1 MAMVTIVKYMEVP
14 MNKKCR
20 LPVFPASVL
29 ALLLALVSAAPSLW
43 AGARRQAP
51 AEPAAQGAVQA
62 AGPVLSG
69 KKIIVADA
77 NSTHHLNLYV
87 AYEKGLFTKRGLE
100 VEIQQTSS
108 GVAAVVGG
116 EADIVFNCPTGVI
129 TPIARGQD
137 ITIIS
142 QVKIPCTSVLVVPVN
157 SPVKNPQDVKD
168 LQIAGLS
175 TTCCAV
181 IAIRDA
187 LRGQYS
193 TEFEL
198 VTLAP
203 GAALAALEA
212 GSVRGAILE
221 EPFVAEALLL
231 KDAAG
236 QPKYKTVFDGHSDAN
251 GDGRID
257 ANLAGENPP
266 CRTINANTAFV
277 KERLGD
283 AKVFIEAVEEA
294 DRIILAN
301 PIAPDIVAIAQKY
314 VSVSEQAII
323 NSNPKLG
330 FTIHLDT
337 SGLIGY
343 AQALVNQGTI
353 DKNPGEALFAPEF
366 KGITW

>member
-1 MAMVTIVKYMEVP
+1 MKRSMKW
-14 MNKKCR
+14 C
-20 LPVFPASVL
+20 VL
-29 ALLLALVSAAPSLW
+29 TLLALALPGLLW
-43 AGARRQAP
+43 AGGKTDAVVQTEAP
-51 AEPAAQGAVQA
+51 A
-62 AGPVLSG
+62 LSG

-87 AYEKGLFTKRGLE
+87 AYEKGLFKNHGIE

-116 EADIVFNCPTGVI
+116 EADIVFNCPTGVM
-129 TPIARGQD
+129 TPIAKGQN
-137 ITIIS
+137 IIIIS

-157 SPVKNPQDVKD
+157 SPVKNPNDLKG

-181 IAIRDA
+181 IAIRDS
-187 LRGQYS
+187 LRGQYN

-198 VTLAP
+198 TTLAP
-203 GAALAALEA
+203 GAAIAALEA
-212 GSVRGAILE
+212 NSVRGAILE
-221 EPFVAEALLL
+221 EPFVAESLLL

-236 QPKYKTVFDGHSDAN
+236 NPKYKTIFDGHSDAN
-251 GDGRID
+251 GDGKTD
-257 ANLAGENPP
+257 PNLAGENPP
-266 CRTINANTAFV
+266 CRTINANKDFIAT
-277 KERLGD
+277 RLGD
-283 AKVFIEAVEEA
+283 AKAFIAAIEEA
-294 DRIILAN
+294 DKIILAG
-301 PIAPDIVAIAQKY
+301 PSAPDIVAIARKY
-314 VSVSEQAII
+314 VTVSEQAII

-337 SGLIGY
+337 TGLKGY

-353 DKNPGEALFAPEF
+353 DKNPGDTLFAPEF

>member
-1 MAMVTIVKYMEVP
+1 MV
-14 MNKKCR
+14 KKITFR
-20 LPVFPASVL
+20 GLLAL
-29 ALLLALVSAAPSLW
+29 ALLFSAASVW
-43 AGARRQAP
+43 AGGSKEEAP
-51 AEPAAQGAVQA
+51 PEAKAQEQ
-62 AGPVLSG
+62 VLSG

-100 VEIQQTSS
+100 VEIQQTSG

-129 TPIARGQD
+129 TPIAKGQN

-142 QVKIPCTSVLVVPVN
+142 QVKIPCTSVLVVPAN
-157 SPVKNPQDVKD
+157 TAIKNPGDVKG

-175 TTCCAV
+175 NTCCAV

-187 LRGQYS
+187 LRGQYN

-212 GSVRGAILE
+212 ESVKGAILE
-221 EPFVAEALLL
+221 EPFVAQALLIN
-231 KDAAG
+231 DAAG
-236 QPKYKTVFDGHSDAN
+236 KPKYKTIFDGHSDAN
-251 GDGRID
+251 GDGKID

-266 CRTINANTAFV
+266 CRTINANTTFI
-277 KERLGD
+277 KERLAD
-283 AKVFIEAVEEA
+283 AKVFLEAIDEA
-294 DRIILAN
+294 NKIILAG
-301 PIAPDIVAIAQKY
+301 PSAPEIVAIAKKY
-314 VSVSEQAII
+314 VNVPEQAII

-330 FTIHLDT
+330 FTIKLDT
-337 SGLIGY
+337 AGLKGY
-343 AQALVNQGTI
+343 AQALVNQKTI
-353 DKNPGEALFAPEF
+353 DSNPGDGLFAPEF

>member
-1 MAMVTIVKYMEVP
+1 MKIKL
-14 MNKKCR
+14 CR
-20 LPVFPASVL
+20 ILITALLCGFTVLTPVFAGGGKEKSVT
-29 ALLLALVSAAPSLW
+29 
-43 AGARRQAP
+43 G
-51 AEPAAQGAVQA
+51 
-62 AGPVLSG
+62 SG
-69 KKIIVADA
+69 KKIVVADA
-77 NSTHHLNLYV
+77 NSTHHLDLYV
-87 AYEKGLFTKRGLE
+87 AYEKGLFSKRGLD
-100 VEIQQTSS
+100 VDIQQTSS

-129 TPIARGQD
+129 TPIAKGQN
-137 ITIIS
+137 IIIIS

-157 SPVKNPQDVKD
+157 APIKNPPDVKG

-187 LRGQYS
+187 LKNQYN

-212 GSVRGAILE
+212 GSVKGAILE

-231 KDAAG
+231 KDAQG
-236 QPKYKTVFDGHSDAN
+236 RPKYKTIFDGTSDAN
-251 GDGRID
+251 GDGKVD

-266 CRTINANTAFV
+266 CRTINANTNFV
-277 KERLGD
+277 AARLDD
-283 AKVFIEAVEEA
+283 AKLFIQAIDEANK
-294 DRIILAN
+294 IIRAN
-301 PIAPDIVAIAQKY
+301 PSAPDIVAIAKKY
-314 VSVSEQAII
+314 VNVSEQAII

-330 FTIHLDT
+330 FQIKLDT
-337 SGLIGY
+337 VGLKGY
-343 AQALVNQGTI
+343 ADALVKLGTI
-353 DKNPGEALFAPEF
+353 DKNPGDALFAPQF

>member
-1 MAMVTIVKYMEVP
+1 MKET
-14 MNKKCR
+14 KKTVC
-20 LPVFPASVL
+20 LFLVL
-29 ALLLALVSAAPSLW
+29 AAFSTALW
-43 AGARRQAP
+43 AGGKKNEEP
-51 AEPAAQGAVQA
+51 APAAQQPS
-62 AGPVLSG
+62 GPVLSG
-69 KKIIVADA
+69 KKVIVADA

-87 AYEKGLFTKRGLE
+87 AYEKGLFAKRGLE

-129 TPIARGQD
+129 TPIAKGQN

-142 QVKIPCTSVLVVPVN
+142 QVKVPCTSVLVVPVN
-157 SPVKNPQDVKD
+157 APIHNPPDVKG

-181 IAIRDA
+181 IAIRNS
-187 LRGQYS
+187 LRTQYN

-231 KDAAG
+231 KDSSG
-236 QPKYKTVFDGHSDAN
+236 QPKYKTLFDGHSDAN
-251 GDGRID
+251 GDGKTD

-266 CRTINANTAFV
+266 CRTINANTNFLAT
-277 KERLGD
+277 RLDD
-283 AKVFIEAVEEA
+283 ATVFIEAIEEA
-294 DRIILAN
+294 DKIILAN
-301 PIAPDIVAIAQKY
+301 PAASDIVDIAQKY
-314 VSVSEQAII
+314 VTVSRQAII

-330 FTIHLDT
+330 FTIKLDT
-337 SGLIGY
+337 AGLKGY
-343 AQALVNQGTI
+343 ADALVAQGTI
-353 DKNPGEALFAPEF
+353 DRNPGDALFAPQF

>member
-1 MAMVTIVKYMEVP
+1 MQ
-14 MNKKCR
+14 KK
-20 LPVFPASVL
+20 
-29 ALLLALVSAAPSLW
+29 LLAAALILAALPSLW
-43 AGARRQAP
+43 ARP
-51 AEPAAQGAVQA
+51 NAEPPAAQEGLA
-62 AGPVLSG
+62 LSG
-69 KKIIVADA
+69 QKIIVADA

-87 AYEKGLFTKRGLE
+87 AYEKGIFAAKGLD
-100 VEIQQTSS
+100 VEIQQTSA

-129 TPIARGQD
+129 TPIARGQN
-137 ITIIS
+137 ITIIG
-142 QVKIPCTSVLVVPVN
+142 QVKIPCTSVLVVPVD
-157 SPVKNPQDVKD
+157 SPVRNPGDLRN

-175 TTCCAV
+175 NTCCAV

-187 LRGQYS
+187 LKNQYS

-198 VTLAP
+198 VSLAP
-203 GAALAALEA
+203 GAALAALE
-212 GSVRGAILE
+212 GGQVRGAILE
-221 EPFVAEALLL
+221 EPFVAQALLL
-231 KDAAG
+231 TDAQG
-236 QPKYKTVFDGHSDAN
+236 RPRFKTIFDGHSDAN
-251 GDGRID
+251 GDGRTE

-266 CRTINANTAFV
+266 CRTINANTLFV
-277 KERLGD
+277 QNRLGD
-283 AKVFIEAVEEA
+283 ARAFIEAIEEA

-314 VSVSEQAII
+314 VSVPEQAII

-337 SGLIGY
+337 AGLIGY

-353 DKNPGEALFAPEF
+353 ETNPGEALFSPAF

>member
-1 MAMVTIVKYMEVP
+1 MKTKFLIAAFLCGLAV
-14 MNKKCR
+14 
-20 LPVFPASVL
+20 LSPVF
-29 ALLLALVSAAPSLW
+29 
-43 AGARRQAP
+43 
-51 AEPAAQGAVQA
+51 
-62 AGPVLSG
+62 AGPS
-69 KKIIVADA
+69 KDKSPRQIRVADA

-87 AYEKGLFTKRGLE
+87 AYEKGLFSKRGLDVVIE
-100 VEIQQTSS
+100 QTNS

-129 TPIARGQD
+129 TPIARGQN

-142 QVKIPCTSVLVVPVN
+142 QVKIPCTSVLVIPVN
-157 SPVKNPQDVKD
+157 SPIRNPQDVKG

-187 LRGQYS
+187 LREQYK

-231 KDAAG
+231 TDAQG
-236 QPKYKTVFDGHSDAN
+236 RPKYKTIFDGTS
-251 GDGRID
+251 G

-266 CRTINANTAFV
+266 CRTINANTNFV
-277 KERLGD
+277 AARLD
-283 AKVFIEAVEEA
+283 DVKLFIEAINEA
-294 DRIILAN
+294 NGIILAG
-301 PIAPDIVAIAQKY
+301 PSAPDIVAIALKY
-314 VSVSEQAII
+314 VTVSEQAVI

-330 FTIHLDT
+330 FQIALDT
-337 SGLIGY
+337 AGLKGY
-343 AQALVNQGTI
+343 ADALVNLGTI
-353 DKNPGEALFAPEF
+353 EKNPGDALFAPQL

>member
-1 MAMVTIVKYMEVP
+1 M
-14 MNKKCR
+14 KKTLC
-20 LPVFPASVL
+20 VL
-29 ALLLALVSAAPSLW
+29 LVLTAFAGGLW
-43 AGARRQAP
+43 ARGREDASGSTASGQA
-51 AEPAAQGAVQA
+51 
-62 AGPVLSG
+62 LSG
-69 KKIIVADA
+69 ERVIVADA

-87 AYEKGLFTKRGLE
+87 AYEKGLFSKRGLD

-129 TPIARGQD
+129 TPIARGQN

-142 QVKIPCTSVLVVPVN
+142 QVKIPCTSVLVVPADSTFRTPADLN
-157 SPVKNPQDVKD
+157 G

-181 IAIRDA
+181 VVIRDA
-187 LRGQYS
+187 LKEQYN

-203 GAALAALEA
+203 AAAIQALEA
-212 GSVRGAILE
+212 GQVKAAVLE
-221 EPFVAEALLL
+221 EPFVALALLQ

-236 QPKYKTVFDGHSDAN
+236 NPKYKTIFDGTSDAN

-257 ANLAGENPP
+257 PNLAGVNPP
-266 CRTINANTAFV
+266 CRTINANTNFV
-277 KERLGD
+277 ATRLGD
-283 AKVFIEAVEEA
+283 ARAFIEAIAEA
-294 DRIILAN
+294 DQIILAN
-301 PIAPDIVAIAQKY
+301 PVAPDIVDIAAKY
-314 VSVSEQAII
+314 VTVDRQAII

-330 FTIHLDT
+330 FTTQLDT
-337 SGLIGY
+337 AGLIGY
-343 AQALVNQGTI
+343 ADALVKLGTI
-353 DKNPGEALFAPEF
+353 ERNPGEALFAPQF